1 MAARGSGVSKTEWDK
16 VCDAANKAISLLQLD
31 SKTSDVA
38 ATLTSHA
45 TGKRGQHV
53 VEIIAMDLDGNCKNC
68 GREASVE
75 DDESTDEDL
84 REATTQTTTAVE
96 TTPCRDTVNSP
107 VAP

>member
-16 VCDAANKAISLLQLD
+16 VCDAANKAISLLQLG

-53 VEIIAMDLDGNCKNC
+53 VEIIAMDLDGNCKT
-68 GREASVE
+68 VE
-75 DDESTDEDL
+75 ERHRSRMTK
-84 REATTQTTTAVE
+84 AQMKT
-96 TTPCRDTVNSP
+96 
-107 VAP
+107 